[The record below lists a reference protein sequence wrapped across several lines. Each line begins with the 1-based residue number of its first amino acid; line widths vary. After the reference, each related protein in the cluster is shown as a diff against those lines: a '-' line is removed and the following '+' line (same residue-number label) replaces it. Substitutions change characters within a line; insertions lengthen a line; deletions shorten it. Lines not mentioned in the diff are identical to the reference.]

1 MKMMFK
7 ITSLLILVTLLGSV
21 KTTLAVEKTKKYHES
36 WSASSVET
44 LDISN
49 KFGEVK
55 FKNDGGAE
63 ITIDVIVTVEASSDS
78 KANELLNKIDVNFSK
93 SGNVVKAVTSIENNF
108 RSQRSFSID
117 YTVNAPSDKNLRVAN
132 KYGNVVVNRLTGTG
146 EFDVQY
152 GNITAVSLKG
162 VSTRLNLAYGKGNID
177 ETGDLETDISYSNI
191 SFGETG
197 DLRLNS
203 KYSTVD
209 LDKAK
214 NIQNSAKQILEQH
227 GGVVPNTMQELT
239 ILPGVARKTAN
250 IVLGNA
256 YGVYEGIA
264 VDTHVHRIVQ
274 RLRLVDLDRIGKGK
288 QRYFKREEDQV
299 LDFKKGANTD
309 KIEQELM
316 QVIPQEDW
324 FMFTYLIIEH
334 GRAVCIAIKPKCGKC
349 LLADLCLAKRS

>member
-117 YTVNAPSDKNLRVAN
+117 YTVNVPSDKNLRVAN

-197 DLRLNS
+197 NLRLNS
-203 KYSTVD
+203 KYSGVDLEKAKVINAESRYDKLNFGEIVSLTAETKYSQLKISKLMKSLQIGSGYGGIRVDKIDPGFEIIDVNNSYGNISLGLGGLSYTVD
-209 LDKAK
+209 ARCDYCG
-214 NIQNSAKQILEQH
+214 ISYPQEQFK
-227 GGVVPNTMQELT
+227 GNRMKENTSFQLQGK
-239 ILPGVARKTAN
+239 I
-250 IVLGNA
+250 GNA
-256 YGVYEGIA
+256 GRGNVVVKSRYGE
-264 VDTHVHRIVQ
+264 
-274 RLRLVDLDRIGKGK
+274 
-288 QRYFKREEDQV
+288 
-299 LDFKKGANTD
+299 
-309 KIEQELM
+309 
-316 QVIPQEDW
+316 
-324 FMFTYLIIEH
+324 
-334 GRAVCIAIKPKCGKC
+334 IKLGE
-349 LLADLCLAKRS
+349 